1 MSTRDSEDHEASR
14 RLKSELLTQ
23 LDGLNSTEERVF
35 LLATSNIPWQLDT
48 AMLRRF
54 EKRILVD
61 TPDLN
66 ARIAML
72 KHYLPPIVLDNPRLC
87 SELNYPCL
95 AQAMEHYSG
104 ADIKVLIYQHDEN
117 FSLE

>member
-23 LDGLNSTEERVF
+23 LDGLNCTEERVF

-87 SELNYPCL
+87 SELNYSCL

-104 ADIKVLIYQHDEN
+104 ADIKVLIYQHDET